1 MREGERCS
9 AINRSQRYDS
19 VSMGMPF
26 KFDNANRLDS
36 PKAVG
41 HGLPLRVDN
50 GRSPTR
56 QGLTSASQSP
66 LLERRR

>member
-1 MREGERCS
+1 MATIAVTGEVAMR
-9 AINRSQRYDS
+9 I
-19 VSMGMPF
+19 
-26 KFDNANRLDS
+26 LI
-36 PKAVG
+36 AVG
-41 HGLPLRVDN
+41 RGLLLWVDN